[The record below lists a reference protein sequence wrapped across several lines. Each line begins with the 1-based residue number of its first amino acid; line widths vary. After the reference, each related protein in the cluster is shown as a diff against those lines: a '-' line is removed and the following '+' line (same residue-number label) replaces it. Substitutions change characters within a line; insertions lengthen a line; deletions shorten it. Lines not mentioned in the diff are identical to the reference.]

1 MFRGT
6 VRNLL
11 HALPKMSD
19 EDTKIT
25 VNGHTFKITWS
36 SVIHIGVT
44 IVALLGIY
52 FTTTERLD
60 KGERHLA
67 ELDKRVDVGQ
77 AQREQ
82 MDREGT
88 RRSHEIDATQQQMI
102 DYHTAQLLEM
112 NKKIADMMPMLEK
125 VNANVLWLM
134 GKQLESRK

>member
-1 MFRGT
+1 
-6 VRNLL
+6 
-11 HALPKMSD
+11 MSD

-77 AQREQ
+77 VQREQ
-82 MDREGT
+82 MDRDGT
-88 RRSHEIDATQQQMI
+88 RRSHEVDATQQQMI
-102 DYHTAQLLEM
+102 DYHTAQIADV
-112 NKKIADMMPMLEK
+112 NKKLGDMMPMLEK